1 MRTDAAQ
8 CSRIIGA
15 RDVSKRIIA
24 TLAIVSAVFTSSFG
38 TAHAGVLFEVVKSV
52 GKEIVHKAVADK
64 QEREMR
70 AYQQQRAQQQQQR
83 RAQQRAQQQRAASQ
97 AVQAG
102 TDTSVAATP
111 TQNSSGL

>member
-1 MRTDAAQ
+1 M
-8 CSRIIGA
+8 
-15 RDVSKRIIA
+15 SKRIIA

-70 AYQQQRAQQQQQR
+70 AYQQQRAQQR
-83 RAQQRAQQQRAASQ
+83 RAQLQRAQQQRAASQ
-97 AVQAG
+97 AVQPGSASG
-102 TDTSVAATP
+102 VAATP

>member
-1 MRTDAAQ
+1 MLRSAAG
-8 CSRIIGA
+8 SIGA
-15 RDVSKRIIA
+15 RDVTKRIIA

-70 AYQQQRAQQQQQR
+70 AYQQQRAQQQR

>member
-1 MRTDAAQ
+1 MLRSAAG
-8 CSRIIGA
+8 SIGA
-15 RDVSKRIIA
+15 TDVSKKIIA
-24 TLAIVSAVFTSSFG
+24 TLAIVSTVFTSSFS

-70 AYQQQRAQQQQQR
+70 AYQQQRAQQR
-83 RAQQRAQQQRAASQ
+83 RAQMQRAQQQRAASQ
-97 AVQAG
+97 AVQAESASG
-102 TDTSVAATP
+102 VTATP